1 MVYSKRWGH
10 IAAILML
17 GLSVLCSPA
26 RSQQFSTPK
35 NVSNNADYS
44 FTPQIAVDAAGNI
57 YMAWEDDTNANSN
70 ILFSRSTD
78 GGATFLPAPAAKQVS
93 NSLGCSFSPVM
104 AVDAAAHIN
113 IVWEDSPDCSFRT
126 SNIFFSRSTDGGM
139 TFSAPTNLS
148 ATMNT
153 ALYSV
158 PQIAVDTTGNINVLW
173 ESDTGNLAIWF
184 SSSRD
189 GGATFSSPKMVSTNP
204 GGSLNAQIA
213 VDKNGNINVVWED
226 DIAGHSDISFSRST
240 DNGANF
246 SFPMNLSNPL
256 GNCIA
261 NSNAPRIGLDIA
273 ANINVVWSND
283 CGGNFDIFL
292 SRSADSGATFSS
304 PKNLSGTPAPS
315 GSPQL
320 AVDASGNI
328 NVVWEESNPA
338 DIFFVRSSD
347 GGVTFSSAQN
357 LSHNAGSSS
366 NAWLTVDAG
375 ANINVA
381 WEDTTPG
388 NRDIFFNR
396 STDSGATFLPTPL
409 NLSNNSGLSA
419 AAQIAA
425 DKNGNINVAWQDSTP
440 GVSQI
445 LFNRMA
451 GSVVTNHPPVAD
463 AGIDQTVDSTGP
475 GGTSVQL
482 DGSKSSDPD
491 QDVLS
496 FVWKDEAGNVVGT
509 TAVVQVTV
517 QVGMHTFTLTV
528 TDPGGLS
535 STASTV
541 ITVLAVNHPP
551 VANAGVNQT
560 VNATGPGGTS
570 VQLDGSKSSDPD
582 KDVVSFVWK
591 DEVGNVVGTTAVVQV
606 TVQVGVHTFT
616 LTVTDPGNLS
626 STAKTVITVQAVN
639 HPPVAVA
646 SADQTLECTGQGMRV
661 MLDGSKS
668 SDPDGDA
675 LSFVW
680 KNESGNVVGTTAVVQ
695 LTPAMGTHTFTLTV
709 TDTGGLSSMATT
721 HVTVRDTNAPSLH
734 VALSP
739 NVLWP
744 PNHRLMQINATVNAN
759 DSCDANPTVALVS
772 ITSNEPDEGLGDG
785 DQPNDI
791 QAVGGGPIP
800 FGTDVQSFLLRAER
814 SGMGTGRIYTVTY
827 MARDASGNQSSA
839 SAQVSVGSQT
849 TNGTRPRWD
858 RDSDRDSDRKSDRES
873 ERKSDR
879 KKDQHRPQH

>member
-1 MVYSKRWGH
+1 MFYCKRWGH
-10 IAAILML
+10 IAAIVMV
-17 GLSVLCSPA
+17 GLSVMCGPA

-113 IVWEDSPDCSFRT
+113 IVWEDSSDCSFRT

-240 DNGANF
+240 DNGLNF
-246 SFPMNLSNPL
+246 SPPMNLSNPL

-261 NSNAPRIGLDIA
+261 NSNTPRIGLDIA

-292 SRSADSGATFSS
+292 SRSADNGASFSS
-304 PKNLSGTPAPS
+304 PKNLSGTPGSS
-315 GSPQL
+315 GNPQL
-320 AVDASGNI
+320 FVDAAGNI
-328 NVVWEESNPA
+328 NVVWEESSPA
-338 DIFFVRSSD
+338 DIFFVRSGD
-347 GGVTFSSAQN
+347 AGATFSSAQN
-357 LSHNAGSSS
+357 LSHNSGPST

-388 NRDIFFNR
+388 NRDILFTR
-396 STDSGATFLPTPL
+396 STDSGATFFPTPL

-445 LFNRMA
+445 LFSRMA

-463 AGIDQTVDSTGP
+463 AGI
-475 GGTSVQL
+475 
-482 DGSKSSDPD
+482 
-491 QDVLS
+491 
-496 FVWKDEAGNVVGT
+496 A
-509 TAVVQVTV
+509 
-517 QVGMHTFTLTV
+517 
-528 TDPGGLS
+528 
-535 STASTV
+535 
-541 ITVLAVNHPP
+541 
-551 VANAGVNQT
+551 QT
-560 VNATGPGGTS
+560 VNATGSGGTS
-570 VQLDGSKSSDPD
+570 LQLDGSKSSDPD
-582 KDVVSFVWK
+582 KDVLSFVWR
-591 DEVGNVVGTTAVVQV
+591 DELGNVVGTTAVVQV
-606 TVQVGVHTFT
+606 TVQVGVHPFA

-800 FGTDVQSFLLRAER
+800 FGTDMRSFLLRAER

-827 MARDASGNQSSA
+827 TARDAFGNQSSA
-839 SAQVSVGSQT
+839 SAQVTVGSQT
-849 TNGTRPRWD
+849 TDPATKRWD
-858 RDSDRDSDRKSDRES
+858 RESDRDSGRDLDRDSDRKSDRES
-873 ERKSDR
+873 ERKADR
-879 KKDQHRPQH
+879 KKDQHRP

>member
-78 GGATFLPAPAAKQVS
+78 GGATFLPTPAAKQVS

-240 DNGANF
+240 DNGLNF
-246 SFPMNLSNPL
+246 SPPMNLSNPL

-261 NSNAPRIGLDIA
+261 NSNTPRIALDIA

-292 SRSADSGATFSS
+292 SRSVDNGASFSS
-304 PKNLSGTPAPS
+304 PKNLSGTPGSS
-315 GSPQL
+315 GNPQL
-320 AVDASGNI
+320 FVDAAGNI
-328 NVVWEESNPA
+328 NVVWEESSPA
-338 DIFFVRSSD
+338 DIFFVRSGD
-347 GGVTFSSAQN
+347 AGATFSSAQN
-357 LSHNAGSSS
+357 LSHNSGPST

-388 NRDIFFNR
+388 NRDILFTR
-396 STDSGATFLPTPL
+396 STDSGATFLSTPL
-409 NLSNNSGLSA
+409 NLSNNSGLSEA
-419 AAQIAA
+419 VQIAA
-425 DKNGNINVAWQDSTP
+425 DKSGDINVAWQDGTP

-445 LFNRMA
+445 LFSRMTNKIA
-451 GSVVTNHPPVAD
+451 TNHPPVAD
-463 AGIDQTVDSTGP
+463 AGT
-475 GGTSVQL
+475 
-482 DGSKSSDPD
+482 
-491 QDVLS
+491 
-496 FVWKDEAGNVVGT
+496 
-509 TAVVQVTV
+509 
-517 QVGMHTFTLTV
+517 
-528 TDPGGLS
+528 
-535 STASTV
+535 
-541 ITVLAVNHPP
+541 
-551 VANAGVNQT
+551 NQT
-560 VNATGPGGTS
+560 VNATGSDGTS

-582 KDVVSFVWK
+582 KDVLSFVWK

-680 KNESGNVVGTTAVVQ
+680 KNEAGNVVGTKAVVQ
-695 LTPAMGTHTFTLTV
+695 ITPEMGTHTFTLTV
-709 TDTGGLSSMATT
+709 TDQGGLSSMATT

-739 NVLWP
+739 NALWP
-744 PNHRLMQINATVNAN
+744 PNHRLMQINETVNAN

-772 ITSNEPDEGLGDG
+772 ITSIEQDEGLGDG
-785 DQPNDI
+785 DQPNDTH
-791 QAVGGGPIP
+791 AVGGGPIP
-800 FGTDVQSFLLRAER
+800 FGTDVQSFLLLAER

-839 SAQVSVGSQT
+839 SAQVTVGSQT
-849 TNGTRPRWD
+849 TDPATKRWD
-858 RDSDRDSDRKSDRES
+858 RESDRDSGRDLDRDSDRKSDRES
-873 ERKSDR
+873 ERKADR
-879 KKDQHRPQH
+879 KKDQHRP

>member
-1 MVYSKRWGH
+1 MFYCKRWGH
-10 IAAILML
+10 IAAIVMV
-17 GLSVLCSPA
+17 GLSVMCGPA
-26 RSQQFSTPK
+26 RSQQFSGPK
-35 NVSNNADYS
+35 NVSSNTDFS

-57 YMAWEDDTNANSN
+57 YMAWEDDTANNSN

-78 GGATFLPAPAAKQVS
+78 GGVTFLQTPAAKQVS

-104 AVDAAAHIN
+104 AVDAGANIN
-113 IVWEDSPDCSFRT
+113 IVWEDSPDCSFGT

-158 PQIAVDTTGNINVLW
+158 PQIAVDTAGNINVVW
-173 ESDTGNLAIWF
+173 ESDSGNLAIWF
-184 SSSRD
+184 SGSSD
-189 GGATFSSPKMVSTNP
+189 GGNTFSAPKMVSTNP
-204 GGSLNAQIA
+204 SGSMGPQIA
-213 VDKNGNINVVWED
+213 VDKSGNINVVWED
-226 DIAGHSDISFSRST
+226 DIASHSDISFSRST
-240 DNGANF
+240 DNGTTF
-246 SFPMNLSNPL
+246 SPPVNLSNPL

-261 NSNAPRIGLDIA
+261 NSNSPRIGVDLGAD
-273 ANINVVWSND
+273 INVVWSND

-292 SRSADSGATFSS
+292 SRSADSGATFTS

-396 STDSGATFLPTPL
+396 STDSGATFLSAPL
-409 NLSNNSGLSA
+409 NLSNNSGLSTA
-419 AAQIAA
+419 VQIAA
-425 DKNGNINVAWQDSTP
+425 DKSGDINVAWQDSTP

-445 LFNRMA
+445 LFSRMA

-463 AGIDQTVDSTGP
+463 AGI
-475 GGTSVQL
+475 
-482 DGSKSSDPD
+482 
-491 QDVLS
+491 
-496 FVWKDEAGNVVGT
+496 A
-509 TAVVQVTV
+509 
-517 QVGMHTFTLTV
+517 
-528 TDPGGLS
+528 
-535 STASTV
+535 
-541 ITVLAVNHPP
+541 
-551 VANAGVNQT
+551 QT
-560 VNATGPGGTS
+560 VNATGSGGTS

-582 KDVVSFVWK
+582 KDVLSFVWR
-591 DEVGNVVGTTAVVQV
+591 DELGNVVGTTAVVQV
-606 TVQVGVHTFT
+606 TVQVGTHTFT

-639 HPPVAVA
+639 HPPVAVE
-646 SADQTLECTGQGMRV
+646 SADQTVECTGQGMRV

-800 FGTDVQSFLLRAER
+800 FGTDVRSFLLRAER

-827 MARDASGNQSSA
+827 TARDAFGNQSSA
-839 SAQVSVGSQT
+839 SAQVTVGSQT
-849 TNGTRPRWD
+849 TDPATKRWD
-858 RDSDRDSDRKSDRES
+858 RESDRDSGRDLDRDSDRKSDRES
-873 ERKSDR
+873 ERKADR
-879 KKDQHRPQH
+879 KKDQHRP